1 MSSLFLFRRLRI
13 HLETEVL
20 PQQTLPCNDVRAFFP
35 GRQAALLV
43 EVVYFPPILL
53 GVVSEQILGDWSGT
67 PQQIV
72 REIAHISSL
81 PRRDPLPHSLKYR
94 LELLSHAIP
103 TNVVQVKS

>member
-20 PQQTLPCNDVRAFFP
+20 PQQTLPCYDVRAFFP

-43 EVVYFPPILL
+43 EVVDLPPILL
-53 GVVSEQILGDWSGT
+53 GVLSEQILGDWSGT

-81 PRRDPLPHSLKYR
+81 PRRDPHSTFA
-94 LELLSHAIP
+94 EVS
-103 TNVVQVKS
+103 T